1 MHALGTY
8 ALVHTLMSSLMVAW
22 GLCGFTIAD
31 KGVVVAAPAW
41 VTAGKPSAVVG
52 VEVLGY

>member
-1 MHALGTY
+1 
-8 ALVHTLMSSLMVAW
+8 MSSLNGCLGVVRI
-22 GLCGFTIAD
+22 TIAD
-31 KGVVVAAPAW
+31 KGVLVVAPAW